1 MPRLHDAPVLA
12 ASALLVGAPSAL
24 PAAAQEAEAPPL
36 GEITLTGIPAR
47 AQPDDDYYG
56 EPEPTFLNPFPEA
69 RRAGV
74 YGRVAGLI
82 VEQQEDGHLFEDG
95 RRSEVTFDRGFG
107 FLAAIG
113 HKFGDVPLSLEI
125 EYAYRNITID
135 EAIADDGARRS
146 ASGDLDLHTF
156 SANILLDAPDLISV
170 FGVYAGAGVG
180 IVASEL
186 AVKSRSGDTDVA
198 VTSED
203 IFLQA
208 MAGVTV
214 SVSRTLQL
222 YGGVRWMNAGS
233 IEQEG
238 GDLAVDVE
246 IVAAELGLRM
256 FF

>member
-1 MPRLHDAPVLA
+1 MLHPRNARASAPLA
-12 ASALLVGAPSAL
+12 AAVILACAL
-24 PAAAQEAEAPPL
+24 PAAAQVSEAPPL
-36 GEITLTGIPAR
+36 GDIALTGSPAR
-47 AQPDDDYYG
+47 AQPDDDFYG

-74 YGRVAGLI
+74 YGRIAGLV
-82 VEQQEDGHLFEDG
+82 VEQQEDGFLFEDG
-95 RRSEVTFDRGFG
+95 ERSQVTFDRGYG
-107 FLAAIG
+107 FLAAMG

-135 EAIADDGARRS
+135 EAIAPDGSRRS

-170 FGVYAGAGVG
+170 FGVYAGGGVG

-186 AVKSRSGDTDVA
+186 AAQSRSGEAKLA

-203 IFLQA
+203 IFLQV

-214 SVSRTLQL
+214 SVSRQLQL
-222 YGGVRWMNAGS
+222 YGGMRWATAGS

-238 GDLAVDVE
+238 GDLSVD
-246 IVAAELGLRM
+246 AEVVSAEFGLRM